1 MLCLALSRRPPKK
14 RLLKKKNNM
23 ANGNL
28 TVHFSKA
35 DRERALFFIERL
47 RNIDKTPEVRRAFN
61 DAMTPLVKQGKTNI
75 KSYNN
80 EADTKLWRSSSKKNN
95 SAEPG
100 ELRRSLTKRAY
111 PSKLYAIAGGQRKGA
126 YKGNHLHLVDRGT
139 KQRFKKNGRSTGKMY
154 AGKSSTRW
162 GKLFYMPHGKP
173 GAWTNAFN
181 VTKYSILKRLVDS
194 LDKAVRKGI

>member
-1 MLCLALSRRPPKK
+1 
-14 RLLKKKNNM
+14 M

-61 DAMTPLVKQGKTNI
+61 DAMTPLVKQGKANI
-75 KSYNN
+75 AARNTEGIGNLKRSI
-80 EADTKLWRSSSKKNN
+80 TKK
-95 SAEPG
+95 
-100 ELRRSLTKRAY
+100 AY
-111 PSKLYAIAGGQRKGA
+111 PSKLYAIAGGQRKGT
-126 YKGNHLHLVDRGT
+126 YKGNHLHLVDLGT

-162 GKLFYMPHGKP
+162 GGKQYVPHGQP
-173 GAWTNAFN
+173 RAWTDAFN
-181 VTKYSILKRLVDS
+181 VTKYSILKKLLDS